1 MAKTGQ
7 NKSIREAFAEASSF
21 FKERGVE
28 EPESNARL
36 LLEHVLET
44 DRTGLMLRWNEPFP
58 AERAARW
65 REVADRKGAGE
76 PVQYITGRQEFY
88 GLPFAVTPAV
98 LIPRPE
104 TELLVEAIA
113 GHGRRMW
120 PEGGGAERG
129 AGADGEAG
137 AGTGGRVESGAKPG
151 PLVADIGTG
160 SGAIAVAIAALC
172 PAWRIAAVDISP
184 AALAV
189 ARENAVRNGA
199 GGRIGFLEG
208 DLLLPLIEA
217 GISPDI
223 LVSNPPYIPTADLA
237 ALQPEV
243 RVHEP
248 RTALDGGPDGL
259 GPYRRMAEQMA
270 GLAAWPRLVGFE
282 TGMGQA
288 RDVAAMLE
296 RIGRWD
302 WVEIVPDLAG
312 IERHVL
318 AGRSE

>member
-1 MAKTGQ
+1 MEFQTETGTSQ
-7 NKSIREAFAEASSF
+7 DRTIREAFAEASSF
-21 FKERGVE
+21 FAEIGVQ

-36 LLEHVLET
+36 LLEHVLGT
-44 DRTGLMLRWNEPFP
+44 DRTGLMLRWSELFP
-58 AERAARW
+58 VERAASW
-65 REVADRKGAGE
+65 RAAVTRKGAGE
-76 PVQYITGRQEFY
+76 PVQYITGWQEFY
-88 GLPFAVTPAV
+88 GLPFTVTPAV

-104 TELLVEAIA
+104 TELLVEAIVR
-113 GHGRRMW
+113 HGRRMW
-120 PEGGGAERG
+120 PDGGSGANGAGGGERP
-129 AGADGEAG
+129 
-137 AGTGGRVESGAKPG
+137 S
-151 PLVADIGTG
+151 PLFADIGTG
-160 SGAIAVAIAALC
+160 SGAIAITAAGLC
-172 PAWRIAAVDISP
+172 PAWRFAAVDISP

-189 ARENAVRNGA
+189 ARENAVRNGV
-199 GGRIGFLEG
+199 GERIRWMEG
-208 DLLLPLIEA
+208 DLLLPLTAAEVA
-217 GISPDI
+217 PDI

-296 RIGRWD
+296 RLGRWD
-302 WVEIVPDLAG
+302 WIEIVPDLAG

-318 AGRSE
+318 AGREA